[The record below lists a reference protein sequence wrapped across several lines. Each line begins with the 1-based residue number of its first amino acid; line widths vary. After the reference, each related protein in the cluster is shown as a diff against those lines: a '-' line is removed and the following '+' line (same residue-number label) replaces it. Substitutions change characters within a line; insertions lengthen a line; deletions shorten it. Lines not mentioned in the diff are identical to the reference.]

1 MRYVFVH
8 IPKTAGTSFLQAITQ
23 RFGAH
28 NVLLQYGHRPPPA
41 NWWQGVRAQTVAT
54 IRHYVWPHRYVAGH
68 VPVWHYMDKQADGQ
82 FAKRRGYRY
91 MTFLRDPL
99 ERAISHYYYWHQ
111 INEPQNPVWLQFHTE
126 QWSLE
131 QFLVDRQFT
140 NFHTRFTRGLDID
153 AFDFVGVVEE
163 FDQSMKLLG
172 RVFPEFAD
180 IEVLQSRKTKF
191 KDTDLIANLPKSVM
205 NEFRRLHRAD
215 YLMYERARQRVLR
228 QSQEHA
234 FDIP

>member
-1 MRYVFVH
+1 MRYIFVH
-8 IPKTAGTSFLQAITQ
+8 IPKTAGTSFVQAITQ

-41 NWWQGVRAQTVAT
+41 NWWDGVQAQARLAVRRY
-54 IRHYVWPHRYVAGH
+54 IWPHRYVVGH
-68 VPVWHYMDKQADGQ
+68 MPVTAFLDKQPDDTYT
-82 FAKRRGYRY
+82 KRRGYRY

-131 QFLVDRQFT
+131 QFLLDKQFR
-140 NFHTRFTRGLDID
+140 NFHMRFTRGLAID
-153 AFDFVGVVEE
+153 DFDFVGVVEE
-163 FDQSMKLLG
+163 FELSMKLLG
-172 RVFPEFAD
+172 RVFPEFER

-191 KDTDLIANLPKSVM
+191 KDTASIANLSQSFID
-205 NEFRRLHRAD
+205 EFKEFHRAD
-215 YLMYERARQRVLR
+215 YRIYEQARKRVLR
-228 QSQEHA
+228 QSQA
-234 FDIP
+234 QS